1 MPWHLVVLNTLSFFS
16 IVIVYMALLDITH
29 TLPAFPGFFGITG
42 MNVWYMAATAA
53 GILCFGYSWQGLP
66 ASLRRRWLGC
76 ALAGNGL
83 ALAAL
88 AAGSATPNGSI
99 GFLYAGTLLFP
110 CTAGYTAGYLYY
122 LISRCI
128 PSARQGTCIGVFLAA
143 TNLLLF
149 VLDKL
154 TRLTGSPLFLPWS
167 FLLAVLAVM
176 AFLLLQCDFSAAK
189 ATAEEP
195 ETPNPFVSQHMP
207 LLLAMAVLLS
217 LLVGFSDT
225 LNFIRH
231 EEYYANW
238 HAFSRLFIVVG
249 SLLAGWLADVHPAY
263 LPLAAL
269 ASKAVVML
277 FYALALEG
285 EPFAL
290 MVCADVFFTSFTI
303 VFLTW
308 MFLQVAIRSRRPA
321 FWAGM
326 GRAIEMPVSAIGTL
340 LGISLLGHTSSNTIT
355 MVAYSALLV
364 TTGALFYYALV
375 QLNRT
380 LAAEHSLRLAVV
392 PKVGNGF
399 FVPVP
404 DEAATVTDGVE
415 SKTQNTNVV
424 CVADV
429 GAAGAATI
437 NANHTNAADTDEAE
451 AVVKNNEAVSDT
463 SAPLHATLQ
472 TKMQTADAIKT
483 DAAKTDEAK
492 TDETKPEPERLQ
504 QQFGLTKR
512 ETEVLLALLNNE
524 TVEEISER
532 LVITPRTTRFHI
544 TNILKKTGAR
554 FVRELPYIVKEKK

>member
-29 TLPAFPGFFGITG
+29 TVPAFPGFFGITG

-83 ALAAL
+83 GLAAL
-88 AAGSATPNGSI
+88 AVGSASPDGNL

-110 CTAGYTAGYLYY
+110 CTAGYIAGYLYY

-128 PSARQGTCIGVFLAA
+128 TSARHGTCIGIFLAA

-176 AFLLLQCDFSAAK
+176 AFLLLQCNFSAAK

-303 VFLTW
+303 LFLTW

-340 LGISLLGHTSSNTIT
+340 LGISLLRHTSSNTIT
-355 MVAYSALLV
+355 MVAYAALLV
-364 TTGALFYYALV
+364 ATGALFYYALL
-375 QLNRT
+375 QLNRSLVT
-380 LAAEHSLRLAVV
+380 GHSLSLAAV

-404 DEAATVTDGVE
+404 DEAA
-415 SKTQNTNVV
+415 
-424 CVADV
+424 
-429 GAAGAATI
+429 AAS
-437 NANHTNAADTDEAE
+437 DEAE
-451 AVVKNNEAVSDT
+451 AVVKNNEAA
-463 SAPLHATLQ
+463 SAHTTPLHSSPAQ
-472 TKMQTADAIKT
+472 TETAVAIKT
-483 DAAKTDEAK
+483 DSAKTDEAK
-492 TDETKPEPERLQ
+492 TEEIKPEPERLQ
-504 QQFGLTKR
+504 EQFGLTKR

-524 TVEEISER
+524 TVDEISER

-554 FVRELPYIVKEKK
+554 FVRELPYIVKAKK